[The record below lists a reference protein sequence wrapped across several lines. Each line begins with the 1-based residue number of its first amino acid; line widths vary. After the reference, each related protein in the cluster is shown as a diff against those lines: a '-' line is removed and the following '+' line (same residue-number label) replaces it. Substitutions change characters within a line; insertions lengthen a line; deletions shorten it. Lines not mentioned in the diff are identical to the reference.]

1 MSHRR
6 GFIKSLSSLP
16 VIGGLMPSA
25 LSAAP
30 ARRDYFKE
38 LGVRPFINAA
48 GTYTTLTASLMH
60 PDCVAA
66 IEYASR
72 QFVRLNDLHDAVG
85 RQIAGLLHVESAMVT
100 SGAAGALVVGTA
112 ACVAGKNPEWIRR
125 IPDIAGTGMKSEVII
140 QKSHRYGYDHAVRNS
155 GVRFVEVET
164 AEEMERA
171 CNANTAMALFFNA
184 NNNAGQIKDQQ
195 FVEICKKHGV
205 PSFNDAAAD
214 SLPVENLWKWTK
226 MGFDLVTF
234 SGGKGIRGPQSAGLL
249 LGSANLIEAARA
261 NSSPNGDTIGRGL
274 KVNKEEMLGMMAA
287 VEAFVKMD
295 HAAEYKEWEK
305 RCKLV
310 QDSVASIPSIKMNVA
325 VPEIANHTPHLHIQW
340 DPAKVKIS
348 IREVVEKLRT
358 GDPAIEVTP
367 AGRDELVMNFWMLQP
382 GEAQIVAKRL
392 REILKAAS
400 A

>member
-1 MSHRR
+1 
-6 GFIKSLSSLP
+6 
-16 VIGGLMPSA
+16 MPAA
-25 LSAAP
+25 LTAAT
-30 ARRDYFKE
+30 AKRDYFKE
-38 LGVRPFINAA
+38 LGVRPFLNAA
-48 GTYTTLTASLMH
+48 GTYTMLTASLMH

-66 IEYASR
+66 YEYASR

-85 RQIAGLLHVESAMVT
+85 KKLASLLHVDAAMVT

-140 QKSHRYGYDHAVRNS
+140 QKSHRYGYDHAVRNC
-155 GVRFVEVET
+155 GIKFVEVET
-164 AEEMERA
+164 AEEMDRA

-184 NNNAGQIKDQQ
+184 NNNVGQIKDQQ
-195 FVEICKKHGV
+195 FVEICKKHNV

-214 SLPVENLWKWTK
+214 ALPVENLWKWSK

-234 SGGKGIRGPQSAGLL
+234 SGGKGLRGPQSAGLL
-249 LGSANLIEAARA
+249 LGRTDLIEAARA

-274 KVNKEEMLGMMAA
+274 KVNKEELLGMMAA
-287 VEAFVKMD
+287 IEAYVKMD
-295 HAAEYKEWEK
+295 HVAEFKEWEK

-310 QDSVASIPSIKMNVA
+310 QDSVSSIPSIQMSVD
-325 VPEIANHTPHLHIQW
+325 VPEIANRTPHLHIKW
-340 DPAKVKIS
+340 DTSKVKITV
-348 IREVVEKLRT
+348 REMIEKLRS

-367 AGRDELVMNFWMLQP
+367 SRPDELVMNFWMLQP
-382 GEAQIVAKRL
+382 GEAQIVAKRV